1 MEELINHK
9 YNQLENKDETKLN
22 CNGQYG
28 GVSATLRSDSNI
40 MLLAIVEHCVI

>member
-1 MEELINHK
+1 MEELIK
-9 YNQLENKDETKLN
+9 QVQPAGKQRYGKIR